1 MKKSQVSFIGKYG
14 SSNINREPGFN
25 SQAPLMNVWF
35 LWLDVDIPIAISW
48 IEKGCDWI
56 GTRLSKKDEKLLY
69 LH

>member
-35 LWLDVDIPIAISW
+35 LWLDVDIPIAI
-48 IEKGCDWI
+48 
-56 GTRLSKKDEKLLY
+56 
-69 LH
+69 